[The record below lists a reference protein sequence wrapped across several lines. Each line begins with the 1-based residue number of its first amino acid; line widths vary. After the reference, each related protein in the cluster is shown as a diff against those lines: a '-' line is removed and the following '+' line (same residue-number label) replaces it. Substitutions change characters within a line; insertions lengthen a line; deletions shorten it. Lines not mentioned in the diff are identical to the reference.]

1 MRSRVMPGA
10 PLVLLGLLGC
20 EPAPLDRPTPPPST
34 EQPAV
39 LHFVQG
45 AFALPKIELLIDKQ
59 AYATLDFRQAKG
71 SITLPAGEH
80 EIALRAPGAGS
91 TLFTSGLVL
100 QQGQRLLLLSRWTR
114 DEKGAKVVTV
124 QAEPLGLSDPAGV
137 KLRLLHASEG
147 APDFDGLSK
156 DGKTLF
162 EAVGA
167 GSVSPY
173 ATLAGDIA
181 AMTPVRLRQHGATF
195 DLWRVLVPATVPKGT
210 ALTALAIGDSD
221 PLAGDAA
228 RFRVAVLNEAS
239 GALTDLPTDPSS
251 EGPKG
256 ALGFLHVSPD
266 APALDVLA
274 PSGMKLAQNLS
285 YQRASMLSELVGG
298 TYELTVQESVSGKV
312 QRKATLRLLPG
323 QTLMLPIHGLIAA
336 DSMTPLGLLALPR
349 PVQGGTWRVA
359 NLVPGAPAFDV
370 KLSNHTVVQ
379 GVAYPSAMAPQ
390 SEDLPSGTFQFL
402 THESRVPGWQTTVDD
417 ATAMQVVGSSVS
429 ILVAGSLTNGLK
441 PPTALLIVDSQAS
454 TMTPPSVRLLPTT
467 LP

>member
-1 MRSRVMPGA
+1 MPGA
-10 PLVLLGLLGC
+10 PLVLLGILGC
-20 EPAPLDRPTPPPST
+20 EPAPLDRPPPPPST

-45 AFALPKIELLIDKQ
+45 AFALPRVELLIDKQ
-59 AYATLDFRQAKG
+59 ALATLDYRQAKG
-71 SITLPAGEH
+71 GISLPAGEH
-80 EIALRAPGAGS
+80 EILLRDPGGGS
-91 TLFTSGLVL
+91 AVFTSGLVL
-100 QQGQRLLLLSRWTR
+100 QQGQRLLLLSRWSR
-114 DEKGAKVVTV
+114 DEKGARVVTV
-124 QAEPLGLSDPAGV
+124 QAEPLGMSDPAGV

-147 APDFDGLSK
+147 APVFDALSK
-156 DGKTLF
+156 DGKALF
-162 EAVGA
+162 EAVGT

-181 AMTPVRLRQHGATF
+181 EMTPVRLRQHGATF
-195 DLWRVLVPATVPKGT
+195 DLWRVLVPATVSKGT
-210 ALTALAIGDSD
+210 TLTAIALGDSD
-221 PLAGDAA
+221 PLASEAA

-239 GALTDLPTDPSS
+239 GSLTDLPTDPST

-312 QRKATLRLLPG
+312 QNKATLRLLPG
-323 QTLMLPIHGLIAA
+323 QTLMLPIHGLVTAG
-336 DSMTPLGLLALPR
+336 SMTPLGLLTLPR

-370 KLSNHTVVQ
+370 KLSSHTVVQ
-379 GVAYPSAMAPQ
+379 GVAYPSGMAPQ
-390 SEDLPSGTFQFL
+390 VEDLPSGTFQFL
-402 THESRVPGWQTTVDD
+402 THDARVPGWQTTVDA
-417 ATAMQVVGSSVS
+417 ATAMQVAGESVS

-441 PPTALLIVDSQAS
+441 PPTALLVVESQA
-454 TMTPPSVRLLPTT
+454 TPMAPPSVRLLPTT